1 MFPGLSELCKS
12 GLMLLVSY
20 GMYGLLGAFE
30 KPNYSA
36 NPHNHNYLHW
46 HEQNLYGHARNT
58 YDQMQSEI
66 IIILSLING
75 IALSMVS
82 LERKT

>member
-36 NPHNHNYLHW
+36 NPHNHICIGMSKICMAMLGTHMTKC
-46 HEQNLYGHARNT
+46 NL
-58 YDQMQSEI
+58 
-66 IIILSLING
+66 
-75 IALSMVS
+75 
-82 LERKT
+82 K